1 MTDLKLIALD
11 KEDLEIISAH
21 LQDAVMRVG
30 DIAYLPKQNKFAAL
44 TNRFNWEDV
53 HSTKK
58 RKKKKYER
66 RRSALRIERVLGA
79 QLQNINLR
87 NADMVLELLA
97 LQLEVSEEPE
107 GYISLIFA
115 GGGMIRL
122 HVECIELELHD
133 LGAAWETKNKPE
145 HSEDSGDST

>member
-44 TNRFNWEDV
+44 TNRFNWEKV
-53 HSTKK
+53 HAEKK
-58 RKKKKYER
+58 RSRKKYER

-79 QLQNINLR
+79 QIQNINLR
-87 NADMVLELLA
+87 DKDAVLELLA
-97 LQLEVSEEPE
+97 LQFEAGDEPE
-107 GYISLIFA
+107 GSISLVFA
-115 GGGMIRL
+115 GGGAVKL
-122 HVECIELELHD
+122 YVECIEVELND
-133 LGAAWETKNKPE
+133 LGAAWETKNMPE
-145 HSEDSGDST
+145 HSEDLSENS